1 MSARRQGSRIP
12 GYRAYG
18 GVLIVSTLL
27 NRETRAYMM
36 VDSDAAYCGITPEIA
51 RLLGYDLQRP
61 MARRSIASA
70 QGLEAEVPSFR
81 LQSLQVEGI
90 IVQALEVLVITFSL
104 RLRIDGVLGVNF
116 LERFR
121 STFDFDT
128 ATLILR
134 ARSI

>member
-1 MSARRQGSRIP
+1 MSARRQSNRIP

-27 NRETRAYMM
+27 NQERRAYMM
-36 VDSDAAYCGITPEIA
+36 MDSGAAYCCITPEIA
-51 RLLGYDLQRP
+51 RLLRYDLQRP
-61 MARRSIASA
+61 MARRSIVSA

-90 IVQALEVLVITFSL
+90 MVQALEVLVITFSP

-134 ARSI
+134 TRSV

>member
-1 MSARRQGSRIP
+1 
-12 GYRAYG
+12 
-18 GVLIVSTLL
+18 
-27 NRETRAYMM
+27 MM
-36 VDSDAAYCGITPEIA
+36 VDGGAAYCCITPEIA
-51 RLLGYDLQRP
+51 RLLRYDLQGP

-90 IVQALEVLVITFSL
+90 IVQMLEVLVVHFPP

-134 ARSI
+134 ARSV

>member
-1 MSARRQGSRIP
+1 
-12 GYRAYG
+12 
-18 GVLIVSTLL
+18 
-27 NRETRAYMM
+27 MM
-36 VDSDAAYCGITPEIA
+36 MDNDAAYCCNTPEIA

-90 IVQALEVLVITFSL
+90 IVQMLEVLVVRFPP

-134 ARSI
+134 ARSV

>member
-1 MSARRQGSRIP
+1 MRARRQGNRIS

-18 GVLIVSTLL
+18 GVLIISTLL
-27 NRETRAYMM
+27 NRETRASMM
-36 VDSDAAYCGITPEIA
+36 VDSGAAYCCITPEMA

-90 IVQALEVLVITFSL
+90 IVQALDVLVITFSA
-104 RLRIDGVLGVNF
+104 RLRIDRILGVNF

-134 ARSI
+134 ARSV

>member
-1 MSARRQGSRIP
+1 MSTRRQGNRIP

-18 GVLIVSTLL
+18 GVLIVATLL
-27 NRETRAYMM
+27 NQTRRAYMM
-36 VDSDAAYCGITPEIA
+36 VDSGAASCCITPEIA
-51 RLLGYDLQRP
+51 RLLGYDLRRP
-61 MARRSIASA
+61 MARRSIASV
-70 QGLEAEVPSFR
+70 QGVEAEVPSFR

-90 IVQALEVLVITFSL
+90 IVQALDVLVITFSP

-116 LERFR
+116 LEQFR

-134 ARSI
+134 TRSV

>member
-1 MSARRQGSRIP
+1 VSPRRQGNRIP

-18 GVLIVSTLL
+18 GVLIVTALL
-27 NRETRAYMM
+27 NQTRRAYMM
-36 VDSDAAYCGITPEIA
+36 VDSGAAYCCITPEMA
-51 RLLGYDLQRP
+51 RLLEYDLRRP
-61 MARRSIASA
+61 LARRSVASV
-70 QGLEAEVPSFR
+70 QGMDAEVPSFR

-90 IVQALEVLVITFSL
+90 IVQALDVLVITFSP
-104 RLRIDGVLGVNF
+104 RLRIDGILGVNF

-134 ARSI
+134 ARSV

>member
-1 MSARRQGSRIP
+1 MSARRQGNRIP

-18 GVLIVSTLL
+18 GGLIVSALL
-27 NRETRAYMM
+27 NQEIRAHMM
-36 VDSDAAYCGITPEIA
+36 VDSSAAYCCLTPEIA
-51 RLLGYDLQRP
+51 RLLGCDLRRP
-61 MARRSIASA
+61 MARRSIASI
-70 QGLEAEVPSFR
+70 QSVDVEVPSFR

-90 IVQALEVLVITFSL
+90 IVQTLEVLVITFSP

-134 ARSI
+134 ARSV

>member
-1 MSARRQGSRIP
+1 MNARRQGNRIP

-18 GVLIVSTLL
+18 GVLIVLAML
-27 NRETRAYMM
+27 NQKRRAHMM
-36 VDSDAAYCGITPEIA
+36 VDSGAAYCCITPEIA
-51 RLLGYDLQRP
+51 RLLGSDLQRP

-81 LQSLQVEGI
+81 LQSLQVEEL
-90 IVQALEVLVITFSL
+90 IVRALEVLVITFSP

-134 ARSI
+134 ARSV

>member
-1 MSARRQGSRIP
+1 VSARRQGNRIP

-27 NRETRAYMM
+27 NRGTRTYMM
-36 VDSDAAYCGITPEIA
+36 VDSGAAYCCITPEIA
-51 RLLGYDLQRP
+51 RLLGYDPHRP
-61 MARRSIASA
+61 MARRSIASV
-70 QGLEAEVPSFR
+70 QGVEAEVPSFR

-90 IVQALEVLVITFSL
+90 VVQALEVLVITFSP
-104 RLRIDGVLGVNF
+104 RLRIDGILGVNF

-121 STFDFDT
+121 STFNFDP

-134 ARSI
+134 ARSV

>member
-1 MSARRQGSRIP
+1 
-12 GYRAYG
+12 
-18 GVLIVSTLL
+18 
-27 NRETRAYMM
+27 
-36 VDSDAAYCGITPEIA
+36 
-51 RLLGYDLQRP
+51 

-70 QGLEAEVPSFR
+70 QGVEAEVPGFR

-90 IVQALEVLVITFSL
+90 IAQALEVLVITFSP
-104 RLRIDGVLGVNF
+104 RLRIDGVFGVNF

-134 ARSI
+134 TRSV

>member
-1 MSARRQGSRIP
+1 MNARRQGNRIP

-36 VDSDAAYCGITPEIA
+36 VDSGAAYCGITPEIA

-61 MARRSIASA
+61 MTRRSIASV
-70 QGLEAEVPSFR
+70 QGVDAEVPSFR
-81 LQSLQVEGI
+81 LQSLQVGGI
-90 IVQALEVLVITFSL
+90 IVQALEVLVITFSP
-104 RLRIDGVLGVNF
+104 RLRIDGILGVNL